1 MTDIITK
8 ENENSIK
15 FYLNK
20 EIYNVK
26 TIMKAAYNFIEE
38 FYILL
43 NYSNGAIEVSLECKS
58 SKSSEEMKKYK
69 GEFYNELLRQ
79 NVRYIVAQD
88 TKNIRELVMGRA
100 LYDTCIEYE
109 DNVQNE
115 DEVNEKNADFNDQ
128 LDILVNWFDKNEV

>member
-1 MTDIITK
+1 MSDKLTK
-8 ENENSIK
+8 ENDNSIA

-20 EIYNVK
+20 DIYNVK
-26 TIMKAAYNFIEE
+26 TIMKAAYNFIEG

-43 NYSNGAIEVSLECKS
+43 NYVNSDIEVVLE
-58 SKSSEEMKKYK
+58 SKEQKNSEEMKKYK

-79 NVRYIVAQD
+79 NIRYIVAKD

-109 DNVQNE
+109 DTKE
-115 DEVNEKNADFNDQ
+115 DVNENSPELKDE
-128 LDILVNWFDKNEV
+128 LDILVNWFDKNEG

>member
-1 MTDIITK
+1 MNDNITK

-15 FYLNK
+15 FYLDK
-20 EIYNVK
+20 EVYNIK

-43 NYSNGAIEVSLECKS
+43 DYINDSIEVTFECKS

-79 NVRYIVAQD
+79 NIRYMVSQD

-100 LYDTCIEYE
+100 LYDTCIEYQDSFE
-109 DNVQNE
+109 D
-115 DEVNEKNADFNDQ
+115 DEVSEKNSDFDDQ
-128 LDILVNWFDKNEV
+128 FDILVNWFDKNEV

>member
-1 MTDIITK
+1 MSDKLTK
-8 ENENSIK
+8 ENDNSIA

-20 EIYNVK
+20 DIYNVK
-26 TIMKAAYNFIEE
+26 TIMKAAYNFIED

-43 NYSNGAIEVSLECKS
+43 NYVNSDIEVVLE
-58 SKSSEEMKKYK
+58 SKEQKNSEEMKKHK

-79 NVRYIVAQD
+79 NVRYIVAKD

-109 DNVQNE
+109 DTKEDINE
-115 DEVNEKNADFNDQ
+115 NSPELKDE
-128 LDILVNWFDKNEV
+128 LDILVNWFDKNEG

>member
-1 MTDIITK
+1 MNDNITK

-15 FYLNK
+15 FYLDK
-20 EIYNVK
+20 EIYNIK

-43 NYSNGAIEVSLECKS
+43 DYINDSIEVTFECKS
-58 SKSSEEMKKYK
+58 SKSSDEMKKYK

-79 NVRYIVAQD
+79 NIRYMVSQD

-100 LYDTCIEYE
+100 LYDTCIEYQDSFE
-109 DNVQNE
+109 D
-115 DEVNEKNADFNDQ
+115 DEVSEKNPDFDDQ
-128 LDILVNWFDKNEV
+128 FDILVNWFDKNEV

>member
-1 MTDIITK
+1 MNKKHVIKDENKII
-8 ENENSIK
+8 
-15 FYLNK
+15 FYLSK
-20 EIYNVK
+20 DIYDVK
-26 TIMKAAYNFIEE
+26 TIMKTAYNFIEE
-38 FYILL
+38 FYIIL
-43 NYSNGAIEVSLECKS
+43 NYINDNIEVILEGKS
-58 SKSSEEMKKYK
+58 QKNSNEMEKYQ

-109 DNVQNE
+109 DSVQE
-115 DEVNEKNADFNDQ
+115 DEINEKNADLNDQ

>member
-1 MTDIITK
+1 MDKKHIIK
-8 ENENSIK
+8 DENKII
-15 FYLNK
+15 FYLSK
-20 EIYNVK
+20 DIYDVK
-26 TIMKAAYNFIEE
+26 TIMKTAYNFIEE
-38 FYILL
+38 FYIIL
-43 NYSNGAIEVSLECKS
+43 NYINDNIEVILEGKS
-58 SKSSEEMKKYK
+58 RKNSNEMEKYQ

-109 DNVQNE
+109 DNVQE
-115 DEVNEKNADFNDQ
+115 DELNEKNADLNDQ